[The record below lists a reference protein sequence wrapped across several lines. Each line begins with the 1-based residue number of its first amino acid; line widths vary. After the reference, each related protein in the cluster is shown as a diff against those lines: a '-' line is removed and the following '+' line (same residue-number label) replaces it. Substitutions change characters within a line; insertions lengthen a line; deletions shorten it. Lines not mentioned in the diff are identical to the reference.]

1 MAYKQSQ
8 VGKQNFKLI
17 ETELRNYRNSIR
29 DLKEIEDS
37 ILYASGGGSEIRG
50 SGLSDTTSSKAI
62 KLVSNVYLRELQRRV
77 EAIQYGIDVFK
88 ATGNVKKYEFIK
100 LKYFEGKLNNYGIML
115 KLDLDAGMLYRWR
128 KELVELIANRLGW
141 KVD

>member
-1 MAYKQSQ
+1 MSQKQSQ

-29 DLKEIEDS
+29 DLREIEDS
-37 ILYASGGGSEIRG
+37 ILYAGGNGNEIRG
-50 SGLSDTTSSKAI
+50 SGTSDPTSSKAI
-62 KLVSNVYLRELQRRV
+62 KLVSNVYLRELQRRI

-88 ATGNVKKYEFIK
+88 ATGNEKKYEFIK
-100 LKYFEGKLNNYGIML
+100 LKYFEGRLNNYGIMVQ
-115 KLDLDAGMLYRWR
+115 LDLDAGMLYRWR

-141 KVD
+141 KVN